1 MIIPSDVIAE
11 CTLLPQGTNGTKSCG
26 LCKGRGHNRMRCQR
40 LLHDFGQYP
49 IPLSDQSQRKKVALS
64 LNAVEF
70 NGSPI
75 FRRPFDDKR
84 SIITEFPKHVKCLVI
99 HQRYMINGNVSSLY
113 SNNNICIECTIIR
126 QDYGILENEKKIL
139 FDPGSLL
146 GYIMK
151 GCNLVCS
158 QI

>member
-1 MIIPSDVIAE
+1 
-11 CTLLPQGTNGTKSCG
+11 
-26 LCKGRGHNRMRCQR
+26 MRCQR
-40 LLHDFGQYP
+40 LLYDFGQYP

-75 FRRPFDDKR
+75 FHRPFDDKR

-99 HQRYMINGNVSSLY
+99 HQRYLINRNVSSVL
-113 SNNNICIECTIIR
+113 SNNNTCIECTIIR

-139 FDPGSLL
+139 FEPASLL
-146 GYIMK
+146 RYVLQGN
-151 GCNLVCS
+151 NLVCS